1 MNNRIIIKSADE
13 KELPVYLFE
22 PSIAKK
28 GAIVLIQEIFGVN
41 DHIKAVGKKFSEK
54 GYLVWIPEI
63 YHRIKNNIELAYE
76 NEDIIAGKKYK
87 DQAGWELPT
96 MDIVSCV
103 ANLKVDHNCSYNR
116 FLLRWQSFLEN
127 SMLSLWIRCC
137 SVFLWFSN
145 YELFR

>member
-63 YHRIKNNIELAYE
+63 
-76 NEDIIAGKKYK
+76 
-87 DQAGWELPT
+87 
-96 MDIVSCV
+96 
-103 ANLKVDHNCSYNR
+103 
-116 FLLRWQSFLEN
+116 
-127 SMLSLWIRCC
+127 
-137 SVFLWFSN
+137 
-145 YELFR
+145 

>member
-54 GYLVWIPEI
+54 RLFGFGFNKYT
-63 YHRIKNNIELAYE
+63 IELK
-76 NEDIIAGKKYK
+76 II
-87 DQAGWELPT
+87 L
-96 MDIVSCV
+96 
-103 ANLKVDHNCSYNR
+103 N
-116 FLLRWQSFLEN
+116 
-127 SMLSLWIRCC
+127 
-137 SVFLWFSN
+137 
-145 YELFR
+145 